1 MGAFS
6 CVCNIPNCLTQF
18 PQAGRLNSYKFSKMM
33 LFYLFYI
40 FWKRTGLSADSQP
53 TDLARTQPR
62 RDQASSERRLYKANR
77 YESNNDMIVIDK
89 RWGGEMC
96 CVCFA
101 TPRRGREW
109 EARGGEKRG
118 RRRDFLPVPP
128 TALFLCTAHP
138 VREQLSRF
146 LPLIIVNTWTFL
158 NGPGP
163 AHLKAVWENT
173 ALQLLSFVLESVL
186 IMAFK
191 TLHDLVLVPAAISV

>member
-1 MGAFS
+1 
-6 CVCNIPNCLTQF
+6 
-18 PQAGRLNSYKFSKMM
+18 
-33 LFYLFYI
+33 
-40 FWKRTGLSADSQP
+40 
-53 TDLARTQPR
+53 
-62 RDQASSERRLYKANR
+62 
-77 YESNNDMIVIDK
+77 MIVIDK

-138 VREQLSRF
+138 VREQVSRF
-146 LPLIIVNTWTFL
+146 LPLIIVNNWTFL

-173 ALQLLSFVLESVL
+173 TLKLLSFVLESVL
-186 IMAFK
+186 IRLLKLCTTWSWSLQLYLSNLLFLIKRRWPIYFSGMI
-191 TLHDLVLVPAAISV
+191 LIISNQGDQWFTECHFSFEGMTGMGLMCIP